1 MTVSSKRACA
11 VIAACVPFAL
21 AACGSSRH
29 SNSSAASSSAS
40 SSAASSPAGSKTP
53 VTVEMISQI
62 TAANFGS
69 PETVPISKA
78 VVAQIN
84 TQGGLGGHPIHLITC
99 NDKGDPT
106 TAGNCARTAAQ
117 SHAVAVVEGISLEGA
132 TIAPT
137 LQAAKI
143 PLITSPTVPDDYD
156 NPISYPKDGGTLAL
170 WSGVGMLAARSGC
183 KQIGELYDSS
193 NPVGASGPPMVK
205 AGVAAGG
212 RGTVVANV
220 GASESSVNLTPTI
233 QSLLSK
239 HVDCLATTLTPA
251 LEVGALKAIAQSPK
265 PTIPVIADASALPLQ
280 VAQQVGSAAKH
291 VLLDAFQYL
300 PGDPRA
306 VAFTSLAKRSGATD
320 SQFAENAYVGF
331 LMLQQALKG
340 HSGALSAA
348 GVITALNSSSALR
361 VPVVPGTFD
370 FTKPFPAKAYS
381 RLSNLTMAGYSFTGK
396 NFVALKGDRGLID
409 TAQAASAFA
418 KGS

>member
-1 MTVSSKRACA
+1 MSMTVSSKRACA

-21 AACGSSRH
+21 AACGSSG
-29 SNSSAASSSAS
+29 NSSSG
-40 SSAASSPAGSKTP
+40 ASSPTGSKAP

-62 TAANFGS
+62 TASNFGS

-84 TQGGLGGHPIHLITC
+84 GQGGLGGHPIHLITC
-99 NDKGDPT
+99 DDKGNPT

-117 SHAVAVVEGISLEGA
+117 SHAVAVVEGISLMGA
-132 TIAPT
+132 TIDPT

-143 PLITSPTVPDDYD
+143 PLIVSPTVPDDYD
-156 NPISYPKDGGTLAL
+156 SPIAYPKDGGTLAL
-170 WSGVGMLAARSGC
+170 WSGVGVLAAKSGC
-183 KQIGELYDSS
+183 KQIGEIYDST
-193 NPVGASGPPMVK
+193 NAVGASGPAMVK
-205 AGVAAGG
+205 AGAAAAGG
-212 RGTVVANV
+212 GTVVAAV

-239 HVDCLATTLTPA
+239 HVDCLAMTLTPA
-251 LEVGALKAIAQSPK
+251 LQVAALKAVAQSPN
-265 PTIPVIADASALPLQ
+265 PNIPVIVDAPALPLQ
-280 VAQQVGSAAKH
+280 IAQQLGSAAKH
-291 VLLDAFQYL
+291 VLVDTVQYL

-306 VAFTSLAKRSGATD
+306 ATFTALAKKSGAAD

-340 HSGALSAA
+340 HSGGLSAA
-348 GVITALNSSSALR
+348 DVMSALNSSSALR

-381 RLSNLTMAGYSFTGK
+381 RLSNLTLAGYSFNGK
-396 NFVALKGDRGLID
+396 NFVALTGDRGALD
-409 TAQAASAFA
+409 TAQAANAFA